1 MEKVVLNVPNISC
14 NHCVH
19 TIEMELGELDGVIN
33 VNADAETRTVGIE
46 FSDPATKQ
54 LLLETLSE
62 IKYPA
67 TI

>member
-19 TIEMELGELDGVIN
+19 TIEMEIGELDGVIN
-33 VNADAETRTVGIE
+33 VKADAETRTVDID

-62 IKYPA
+62 INYPA
-67 TI
+67 TV